1 MKLGVLGIL
10 AASGV
15 ASTPA
20 LAFVPSTWHAQAQAG
35 HTRATRPSQ
44 CPCAM
49 DQGCLRSPGRSSMM
63 KKDIGDEGAWV
74 LLQRGLRKVAPLAG
88 LALGS
93 FVRPWVA
100 PMSSGPA
107 WAVEEATVKT
117 VEAPTTAAASA
128 NKMAAQVW
136 KSYGEDML
144 VVEEVLTVV
153 WGACGACLSLATT
166 CSRRCGS

>member
-1 MKLGVLGIL
+1 
-10 AASGV
+10 
-15 ASTPA
+15 
-20 LAFVPSTWHAQAQAG
+20 
-35 HTRATRPSQ
+35 
-44 CPCAM
+44 
-49 DQGCLRSPGRSSMM
+49 MM

-136 KSYGEDML
+136 TSYREDML

-153 WGACGACLSLATT
+153 WGACGACLPQPGDDLFEEVWKLTGKFYLDRSFGGHDWDQVGA
-166 CSRRCGS
+166 